1 MESWEKIRNSLW
13 RLERTLCQYVTDTLT
28 YMATVKDFYEIFSE
42 WKDCREIEYVKT
54 MSIKEMA
61 DKIDPTFAKSEGKWA
76 SFCKYVKSVFQ
87 RKAESKLLDLEKTL
101 AEVLNGTL
109 EGLEKLDSFLDAL
122 EKLAVTSLQVFTEN
136 QIIYLPEKIS
146 FDDVQ
151 AVISTAQQIC
161 PLILEFK
168 RDAKS
173 FFLPD
178 RHNVEVLAF
187 QLQDYIDT
195 ANRICV
201 IHGQSFDFDICMEMT
216 KETEVNTDNLCENDV
231 QQMTDQ
237 IKLLDTIR
245 MDQDFRME
253 FLFQKVSSAGFISI
267 FNEQQP
273 KLLTFLDEVEQCAV
287 ELDRMN
293 KGAKIS
299 SVAGSSVGAAGGVLS
314 IVGFAL
320 FPVTAG
326 VSIGLTIAGVSMGV
340 TSGANS
346 LVTTLTEAG
355 VNSTQ
360 QKKANEVFENFIEYF
375 QTVQDSLDEVMNQRG
390 NLERSNIDV
399 LFGVVKGVQK
409 VCTIGKGIDFIVNRA
424 SALKTLKTQDI
435 AAGAGKAVLQ
445 DTKALRNVPRV
456 AADVPDIGQA
466 AVKGPLALTKGARA
480 GFIALNALFIGMDL
494 FFIAKDSMTLAKGSE
509 TKVSKFLRARAA
521 LFRSQIESWENLCNS
536 LCRSKLTKEENKNIL
551 QAAFFQEDK

>member
-1 MESWEKIRNSLW
+1 MFGGRW

-28 YMATVKDFYEIFSE
+28 CMATVKDFYEIFSE
-42 WKDCREIEYVKT
+42 WKDCREIEYVKM

-76 SFCKYVKSVFQ
+76 SFWKYVKSTFQ

-187 QLQDYIDT
+187 QLQNYIDT

-201 IHGQSFDFDICMEMT
+201 IHGQSFNFDICMEMA
-216 KETEVNTDNLCENDV
+216 KETEVNTDNLYENDV
-231 QQMTDQ
+231 QKMTDQ
-237 IKLLDTIR
+237 IKLLHKIR

-253 FLFQKVSSAGFISI
+253 FLFQKVSSAGFIST

-299 SVAGSSVGAAGGVLS
+299 SVAGSSVGAGGGVLS
-314 IVGFAL
+314 IVGLAL

-326 VSIGLTIAGVSMGV
+326 VSLGLTIAGVSMGV

-375 QTVQDSLDEVMNQRG
+375 QKVQDSLDEVMNQRG
-390 NLERSNIDV
+390 NLEPSNIDV
-399 LFGVVKGVQK
+399 LLGVVNSLQK
-409 VCTIGKGIDFIVNRA
+409 VCTIGKRIDFIVNRV
-424 SALKTLKTQDI
+424 SALKTLKTQNI

-480 GFIALNALFIGMDL
+480 GFIALTALFLGMDL
-494 FFIAKDSMTLAKGSE
+494 FFITKDSMTLAKGSE

-551 QAAFFQEDK
+551 QTAFFQEDK

>member
-1 MESWEKIRNSLW
+1 M
-13 RLERTLCQYVTDTLT
+13 
-28 YMATVKDFYEIFSE
+28 
-42 WKDCREIEYVKT
+42 

-201 IHGQSFDFDICMEMT
+201 IHGQ
-216 KETEVNTDNLCENDV
+216 
-231 QQMTDQ
+231 
-237 IKLLDTIR
+237 R
-245 MDQDFRME
+245 
-253 FLFQKVSSAGFISI
+253 
-267 FNEQQP
+267 
-273 KLLTFLDEVEQCAV
+273 
-287 ELDRMN
+287 
-293 KGAKIS
+293 
-299 SVAGSSVGAAGGVLS
+299 
-314 IVGFAL
+314 
-320 FPVTAG
+320 
-326 VSIGLTIAGVSMGV
+326 
-340 TSGANS
+340 
-346 LVTTLTEAG
+346 
-355 VNSTQ
+355 
-360 QKKANEVFENFIEYF
+360 
-375 QTVQDSLDEVMNQRG
+375 
-390 NLERSNIDV
+390 
-399 LFGVVKGVQK
+399 
-409 VCTIGKGIDFIVNRA
+409 
-424 SALKTLKTQDI
+424 
-435 AAGAGKAVLQ
+435 
-445 DTKALRNVPRV
+445 
-456 AADVPDIGQA
+456 
-466 AVKGPLALTKGARA
+466 
-480 GFIALNALFIGMDL
+480 
-494 FFIAKDSMTLAKGSE
+494 
-509 TKVSKFLRARAA
+509 
-521 LFRSQIESWENLCNS
+521 
-536 LCRSKLTKEENKNIL
+536 
-551 QAAFFQEDK
+551 